1 MVRIHHIEGSLSDH
15 CPLPLWIRLNDENIR
30 FYKRN
35 RPFYFE
41 AVWLKDERCE
51 GVIKDALVRQKLGNL
66 MQKVMG
72 KIDACSTSLRS

>member
-1 MVRIHHIEGSLSDH
+1 M
-15 CPLPLWIRLNDENIR
+15 
-30 FYKRN
+30 
-35 RPFYFE
+35 
-41 AVWLKDERCE
+41 KDERCE